1 MNNFISSLAIFDL
14 VLFTVFF
21 TGINLIFYKVI
32 TEILQSNKT
41 KVLGVLS
48 IIALDVL
55 AVAILYTNFSNI

>member
-1 MNNFISSLAIFDL
+1 MNNFICSVAIFDL